1 MNIIF
6 EKFTLNGIEYNY
18 APFLG
23 VSATVDGIHA
33 GFTGCSPWG
42 FTRLNKAQLESL
54 IKTSQK
60 ILANHDI
67 SLNKREIIK
76 RAIFTAEE
84 TLAKM

>member
-23 VSATVDGIHA
+23 VSATVEGIIA
-33 GFTGCSPWG
+33 GYTGTAPWG
-42 FTRLNKAQLESL
+42 FTRLNKAQLDSL

-60 ILANHDI
+60 ILANQDI

-76 RAIFTAEE
+76 GAIACAEE
-84 TLAKM
+84 TLAKY